1 MESPPSQDLDSS
13 PTGLFLFMLPLI
25 MAIVVIVMYLDR
37 ICIQPIQQPP
47 TEIALETHQNSHP
60 PPQSQED
67 IETGHVTL
75 PQPQQDITIGYMTW
89 INETTVLEFKDIEEG
104 SHKICCPIC
113 LEEFEDGHE
122 IIRINMC
129 RHVFHRF
136 CIDSWLNQNRS
147 CPNCRCSLNARKRK
161 EGDLILP
168 VIMIIGTGYIV
179 YYTILGLC
187 LIVVTILSC
196 FCPPRQVIETRHI
209 PAINE
214 TAVETII
221 KLENVEEGDGG
232 CCSICLEE
240 FKIGHELM
248 CIKKCRHVFH
258 RFCIHSWFDTN
269 RSCPICRCSID

>member
-1 MESPPSQDLDSS
+1 MESPPSQNLDSS

-25 MAIVVIVMYLDR
+25 MAIVVIVTYLDR
-37 ICIQPIQQPP
+37 ICIEPIQQPP

-67 IETGHVTL
+67 IETGHVML

-104 SHKICCPIC
+104 SNRICCPIC

-122 IIRINMC
+122 IIM
-129 RHVFHRF
+129 
-136 CIDSWLNQNRS
+136 
-147 CPNCRCSLNARKRK
+147 
-161 EGDLILP
+161 
-168 VIMIIGTGYIV
+168 IMIIGTGYIV
-179 YYTILGLC
+179 YYTIIGL
-187 LIVVTILSC
+187 LIVATVLSC
-196 FCPPRQVIETRHI
+196 CCTHDSPPPPRQVIETGHI

-269 RSCPICRCSID
+269 RNCPICRCSVD